1 MAFPQQFLDE
11 LIARN
16 DILDVVSSYV
26 HLTKKGSNY
35 FGLCPFHNEK
45 TPSFSVAPDKQIY
58 HCFGC
63 KKGGGVINFIMEEE
77 NLSFPDAVRFLA
89 KRVNLEVP
97 EEQENREG
105 SRLRQRILDL
115 NREAARFYYQLLQQ
129 PEGKPVAEYLEQRR
143 IGKKTAVSFGL
154 GASPN
159 SWDALLTASGR
170 SPLALEP
177 KFTCPL
183 CQDTGVAEGKTC
195 QCVRREMQR
204 LRREEIEAMSS
215 LSVTSFDTM
224 KLDYYPNTRDP
235 QTGRTVRQYMAEL
248 LADLQDY
255 AAAFDL
261 DSENLMLTG
270 NAGLGKTHAALA
282 VAGAALDKG
291 FDVIY
296 ISSPD
301 FFSRVETLHFG
312 SDPAGEKDALLE
324 TVSGADLLILDDLGT
339 EFNSSFVISTLYS
352 LLNDRLGRRR
362 PTILT
367 TNITDGT
374 LLEKLYTEKVAS
386 RISAFVPYRFLGED
400 IRLKKAM
407 EE

>member
-1 MAFPQQFLDE
+1 MRTRNE
-11 LIARN
+11 LYQAALRTVSARRQRA
-16 DILDVVSSYV
+16 
-26 HLTKKGSNY
+26 K
-35 FGLCPFHNEK
+35 
-45 TPSFSVAPDKQIY
+45 AAAQ
-58 HCFGC
+58 
-63 KKGGGVINFIMEEE
+63 
-77 NLSFPDAVRFLA
+77 DARA
-89 KRVNLEVP
+89 QAEAAVP
-97 EEQENREG
+97 E
-105 SRLRQRILDL
+105 LRAAEDALRACGVRCALAGARGAGQA
-115 NREAARFYYQLLQQ
+115 EAAAAL
-129 PEGKPVAEYLEQRR
+129 AEARQKR
-143 IGKKTAVSFGL
+143 
-154 GASPN
+154 
-159 SWDALLTASGR
+159 DALLAASGR
-170 SPLALEP
+170 SPQALEP

-183 CQDTGVAEGKTC
+183 CQDTGVAQGKTC

-215 LSVTSFDTM
+215 LSVTRFDTM
-224 KLDYYPNTRDP
+224 KLDYYPNTRDL
-235 QTGRTVRQYMAEL
+235 QTGRSIRQYMAEL

-261 DSENLMLTG
+261 DSENLMFTG

-291 FDVIY
+291 YDVIY

-324 TVSGADLLILDDLGT
+324 TVTGADLLILDDLGT

-367 TNITDGT
+367 TNITDGA

-386 RISAFVPYRFLGED
+386 RISAFVPYRFLGDD

>member
-1 MAFPQQFLDE
+1 MRTRNE
-11 LIARN
+11 LYQAALRTVSARRQRA
-16 DILDVVSSYV
+16 
-26 HLTKKGSNY
+26 K
-35 FGLCPFHNEK
+35 
-45 TPSFSVAPDKQIY
+45 AAAQ
-58 HCFGC
+58 
-63 KKGGGVINFIMEEE
+63 
-77 NLSFPDAVRFLA
+77 DARA
-89 KRVNLEVP
+89 QAEAAVP
-97 EEQENREG
+97 E
-105 SRLRQRILDL
+105 LRAAEDALRACGVRCALAGA
-115 NREAARFYYQLLQQ
+115 RGAGRAEAAAAL
-129 PEGKPVAEYLEQRR
+129 AEARQKR
-143 IGKKTAVSFGL
+143 
-154 GASPN
+154 
-159 SWDALLTASGR
+159 DALLAASGR
-170 SPLALEP
+170 SPQALEP

-183 CQDTGVAEGKTC
+183 CQDTGVAHGKTC

-282 VAGAALDKG
+282 VAGSALDKG

-352 LLNDRLGRRR
+352 LLNDRLGSRR

>member
-1 MAFPQQFLDE
+1 MRTRNE
-11 LIARN
+11 LYQAALRTVSARRQRA
-16 DILDVVSSYV
+16 
-26 HLTKKGSNY
+26 K
-35 FGLCPFHNEK
+35 
-45 TPSFSVAPDKQIY
+45 AAAQ
-58 HCFGC
+58 
-63 KKGGGVINFIMEEE
+63 
-77 NLSFPDAVRFLA
+77 DARA
-89 KRVNLEVP
+89 QAEAAVP
-97 EEQENREG
+97 E
-105 SRLRQRILDL
+105 LRAAEDALRACGVRCALAGA
-115 NREAARFYYQLLQQ
+115 RGVGRAEAAAAL
-129 PEGKPVAEYLEQRR
+129 AEARQKR
-143 IGKKTAVSFGL
+143 
-154 GASPN
+154 
-159 SWDALLTASGR
+159 DALLAASGR
-170 SPLALEP
+170 SPQALEP

-183 CQDTGVAEGKTC
+183 CQDTGVAQGKTC

-215 LSVTSFDTM
+215 LSVTRFDTM

-235 QTGRTVRQYMAEL
+235 QTGRSVRQYMAEL

-261 DSENLMLTG
+261 DSENLMFTG

-282 VAGAALDKG
+282 VAGSALDKG
-291 FDVIY
+291 YDVIY

-324 TVSGADLLILDDLGT
+324 TVTGADLLILDDLGT

-367 TNITDGT
+367 TNITDGA

-386 RISAFVPYRFLGED
+386 RISAFVPYRFLGDD

>member
-1 MAFPQQFLDE
+1 MRTRNE
-11 LIARN
+11 LYQAALRTVSARRQRA
-16 DILDVVSSYV
+16 
-26 HLTKKGSNY
+26 K
-35 FGLCPFHNEK
+35 
-45 TPSFSVAPDKQIY
+45 AAAQ
-58 HCFGC
+58 
-63 KKGGGVINFIMEEE
+63 
-77 NLSFPDAVRFLA
+77 DARA
-89 KRVNLEVP
+89 QAEAAVP
-97 EEQENREG
+97 E
-105 SRLRQRILDL
+105 LRAAEDALRACGVRCALAGA
-115 NREAARFYYQLLQQ
+115 RGAGRAEAAAAL
-129 PEGKPVAEYLEQRR
+129 AEARQKR
-143 IGKKTAVSFGL
+143 
-154 GASPN
+154 
-159 SWDALLTASGR
+159 DALLAASGR
-170 SPLALEP
+170 SPQALEP

-183 CQDTGVAEGKTC
+183 CQDTGVAQGKTC

-215 LSVTSFDTM
+215 LSVTHFDTM

-235 QTGRTVRQYMAEL
+235 QTGRSVRQYMAEL

-261 DSENLMLTG
+261 DSENLMFTG

-291 FDVIY
+291 YDVIY

-324 TVSGADLLILDDLGT
+324 TVTGADLLILDDLGT

-367 TNITDGT
+367 TNIVDGA
-374 LLEKLYTEKVAS
+374 LLEKLYTEKVSS

-400 IRLKKAM
+400 IRLKKAL
-407 EE
+407 ED

>member
-1 MAFPQQFLDE
+1 MRTRNE
-11 LIARN
+11 LYQAALRTVSARRQRA
-16 DILDVVSSYV
+16 
-26 HLTKKGSNY
+26 K
-35 FGLCPFHNEK
+35 
-45 TPSFSVAPDKQIY
+45 AAAQ
-58 HCFGC
+58 
-63 KKGGGVINFIMEEE
+63 
-77 NLSFPDAVRFLA
+77 DARA
-89 KRVNLEVP
+89 QAEAAVP
-97 EEQENREG
+97 E
-105 SRLRQRILDL
+105 LRAAEDALRACGVRCALAGA
-115 NREAARFYYQLLQQ
+115 RGAGRAEAAAAL
-129 PEGKPVAEYLEQRR
+129 AEARQKR
-143 IGKKTAVSFGL
+143 
-154 GASPN
+154 
-159 SWDALLTASGR
+159 DALLAASGR
-170 SPLALEP
+170 SPQALEP

-183 CQDTGVAEGKTC
+183 CQDTGVAQGKTC

-215 LSVTSFDTM
+215 LSVTRFDTM

-235 QTGRTVRQYMAEL
+235 QTGRSVRQYMAEL

-291 FDVIY
+291 YDVIY

-324 TVSGADLLILDDLGT
+324 TVTGADLLILDDLGT

-386 RISAFVPYRFLGED
+386 RISAFVPYRFLGDD

>member
-1 MAFPQQFLDE
+1 MRTRNE
-11 LIARN
+11 LYQAALRTVSARRQRA
-16 DILDVVSSYV
+16 
-26 HLTKKGSNY
+26 K
-35 FGLCPFHNEK
+35 
-45 TPSFSVAPDKQIY
+45 AAAQ
-58 HCFGC
+58 
-63 KKGGGVINFIMEEE
+63 
-77 NLSFPDAVRFLA
+77 DARA
-89 KRVNLEVP
+89 QAEAAVP
-97 EEQENREG
+97 E
-105 SRLRQRILDL
+105 LRAAEDALRACGVRCALAGA
-115 NREAARFYYQLLQQ
+115 RGAGRAEATAALAEARQ
-129 PEGKPVAEYLEQRR
+129 KR
-143 IGKKTAVSFGL
+143 
-154 GASPN
+154 
-159 SWDALLTASGR
+159 DALLAASGR
-170 SPLALEP
+170 SPQALEP

-183 CQDTGVAEGKTC
+183 CQDTGVAQGKTC

-215 LSVTSFDTM
+215 LSVTRFDTM

-235 QTGRTVRQYMAEL
+235 QTGRSVRQYMAEL

-261 DSENLMLTG
+261 DSENLMFTG

-282 VAGAALDKG
+282 VAGSALDKG
-291 FDVIY
+291 YDVIY

-324 TVSGADLLILDDLGT
+324 TVTGADLLILDDLGT

-367 TNITDGT
+367 TNITDGA

-386 RISAFVPYRFLGED
+386 RISAFVPYRFLGDD

>member
-1 MAFPQQFLDE
+1 MRTRNE
-11 LIARN
+11 LYQAALRTVSARRQRA
-16 DILDVVSSYV
+16 
-26 HLTKKGSNY
+26 K
-35 FGLCPFHNEK
+35 
-45 TPSFSVAPDKQIY
+45 AAAQ
-58 HCFGC
+58 
-63 KKGGGVINFIMEEE
+63 
-77 NLSFPDAVRFLA
+77 DARA
-89 KRVNLEVP
+89 QAEAAVP
-97 EEQENREG
+97 E
-105 SRLRQRILDL
+105 LRAAEDALRACGVRCALAGA
-115 NREAARFYYQLLQQ
+115 RGTGRAEAAAAL
-129 PEGKPVAEYLEQRR
+129 AEARQKR
-143 IGKKTAVSFGL
+143 
-154 GASPN
+154 
-159 SWDALLTASGR
+159 DALLAASGR
-170 SPLALEP
+170 SPQALEP

-183 CQDTGVAEGKTC
+183 CQDTGVAQGKTC

-215 LSVTSFDTM
+215 LSVTRFDTM

-235 QTGRTVRQYMAEL
+235 QTGRSVRQYMAEL

-291 FDVIY
+291 YDVIY

-324 TVSGADLLILDDLGT
+324 TVTGADLLILDDLGT

-367 TNITDGT
+367 TNITDGA

-386 RISAFVPYRFLGED
+386 RISAFVPYRFLGDD

>member
-1 MAFPQQFLDE
+1 MRTRNE
-11 LIARN
+11 LYQAALRTVSARRQRA
-16 DILDVVSSYV
+16 
-26 HLTKKGSNY
+26 K
-35 FGLCPFHNEK
+35 
-45 TPSFSVAPDKQIY
+45 AAAQ
-58 HCFGC
+58 
-63 KKGGGVINFIMEEE
+63 
-77 NLSFPDAVRFLA
+77 DARA
-89 KRVNLEVP
+89 QAEAAVP
-97 EEQENREG
+97 E
-105 SRLRQRILDL
+105 LRAAEDALRACGVRCALAGA
-115 NREAARFYYQLLQQ
+115 RGAGRAEAAAAL
-129 PEGKPVAEYLEQRR
+129 AEARQ
-143 IGKKTAVSFGL
+143 K
-154 GASPN
+154 
-159 SWDALLTASGR
+159 WDALLAASGR
-170 SPLALEP
+170 SPQALEP

-183 CQDTGVAEGKTC
+183 CQDTGVAQGKTC

-215 LSVTSFDTM
+215 LSVTRFDTM

-235 QTGRTVRQYMAEL
+235 QTGRSVRQYMAEL

-261 DSENLMLTG
+261 DSENLMFTG

-291 FDVIY
+291 YDVIY

-324 TVSGADLLILDDLGT
+324 TVTGADLLILDDLGT

-367 TNITDGT
+367 TNITDGA

-386 RISAFVPYRFLGED
+386 RISAFVPYRFLGDD

>member
-1 MAFPQQFLDE
+1 MRTRNE
-11 LIARN
+11 LYQAALRTVSARRQRA
-16 DILDVVSSYV
+16 
-26 HLTKKGSNY
+26 K
-35 FGLCPFHNEK
+35 
-45 TPSFSVAPDKQIY
+45 AAAQ
-58 HCFGC
+58 
-63 KKGGGVINFIMEEE
+63 
-77 NLSFPDAVRFLA
+77 DARA
-89 KRVNLEVP
+89 QAEAAVP
-97 EEQENREG
+97 E
-105 SRLRQRILDL
+105 LRAAEDALRACGVRCALAGA
-115 NREAARFYYQLLQQ
+115 RGAGRAEADAALAEARQ
-129 PEGKPVAEYLEQRR
+129 KR
-143 IGKKTAVSFGL
+143 
-154 GASPN
+154 
-159 SWDALLTASGR
+159 DALLAASGR
-170 SPLALEP
+170 SPQALEP

-183 CQDTGVAEGKTC
+183 CQDTGVAQGKTC

-215 LSVTSFDTM
+215 LSVTRFDTM

-235 QTGRTVRQYMAEL
+235 QTGRSVRQYMAEL

-261 DSENLMLTG
+261 DSENLMFTG

-291 FDVIY
+291 YDVIY
-296 ISSPD
+296 IPSPD

-312 SDPAGEKDALLE
+312 ADPAGEKDALLE
-324 TVSGADLLILDDLGT
+324 TVTGADLLILDDLGT

-367 TNITDGT
+367 TNITDGA

-386 RISAFVPYRFLGED
+386 RISAFVPYRFLGDD

>member
-1 MAFPQQFLDE
+1 MRTRNELYQAAMRTVSARRQMARAAAQD
-11 LIARN
+11 ARAKA
-16 DILDVVSSYV
+16 LAAVP
-26 HLTKKGSNY
+26 
-35 FGLCPFHNEK
+35 GLQE
-45 TPSFSVAPDKQIY
+45 A
-58 HCFGC
+58 
-63 KKGGGVINFIMEEE
+63 E
-77 NLSFPDAVRFLA
+77 DAVRTCGVRCALA
-89 KRVNLEVP
+89 GARGADRAAATAALAEARRKR
-97 EEQENREG
+97 
-105 SRLRQRILDL
+105 
-115 NREAARFYYQLLQQ
+115 
-129 PEGKPVAEYLEQRR
+129 
-143 IGKKTAVSFGL
+143 
-154 GASPN
+154 
-159 SWDALLTASGR
+159 DALLAASGW

-177 KFTCPL
+177 KFTCRI

-235 QTGRTVRQYMAEL
+235 QTGRSIRQYMAEL

-261 DSENLMLTG
+261 NSENLMLTG

-291 FDVIY
+291 YDVIY

-312 SDPAGEKDALLE
+312 SDPAGEKDALLD

-386 RISAFVPYRFLGED
+386 RISAFIPYRFLGED

>member
-1 MAFPQQFLDE
+1 MRTRNE
-11 LIARN
+11 LYQAALRTVSARRQRA
-16 DILDVVSSYV
+16 
-26 HLTKKGSNY
+26 K
-35 FGLCPFHNEK
+35 
-45 TPSFSVAPDKQIY
+45 AAAQ
-58 HCFGC
+58 
-63 KKGGGVINFIMEEE
+63 
-77 NLSFPDAVRFLA
+77 DARA
-89 KRVNLEVP
+89 QAEAAVP
-97 EEQENREG
+97 E
-105 SRLRQRILDL
+105 LRAA
-115 NREAARFYYQLLQQ
+115 EAALRACGVRCALA
-129 PEGKPVAEYLEQRR
+129 GARGAGRAEAAAALAEARQKR
-143 IGKKTAVSFGL
+143 
-154 GASPN
+154 
-159 SWDALLTASGR
+159 DALLAASGR
-170 SPLALEP
+170 SPQALEP

-183 CQDTGVAEGKTC
+183 CQDTGVAQGKTC

-215 LSVTSFDTM
+215 LSVTRFDTM

-235 QTGRTVRQYMAEL
+235 QTGRSVRQYMAEL

-291 FDVIY
+291 YDVIY

-324 TVSGADLLILDDLGT
+324 TVTGADLLILDDLGT

-367 TNITDGT
+367 TNITDGA

-386 RISAFVPYRFLGED
+386 RISAFVPYRFLGDD

>member
-1 MAFPQQFLDE
+1 MRTRNE
-11 LIARN
+11 LYQAALRTVSARRQRA
-16 DILDVVSSYV
+16 
-26 HLTKKGSNY
+26 K
-35 FGLCPFHNEK
+35 
-45 TPSFSVAPDKQIY
+45 AAAQ
-58 HCFGC
+58 
-63 KKGGGVINFIMEEE
+63 
-77 NLSFPDAVRFLA
+77 DARA
-89 KRVNLEVP
+89 QAEAAVP
-97 EEQENREG
+97 E
-105 SRLRQRILDL
+105 LRAAEDALRACGVRCALAGA
-115 NREAARFYYQLLQQ
+115 RGAGRAEAAAAL
-129 PEGKPVAEYLEQRR
+129 AEARQKR
-143 IGKKTAVSFGL
+143 
-154 GASPN
+154 
-159 SWDALLTASGR
+159 DALLAASGR
-170 SPLALEP
+170 SPQALEP

-183 CQDTGVAEGKTC
+183 CQDTGVAQGKTC

-215 LSVTSFDTM
+215 LSVTRFDTM

-235 QTGRTVRQYMAEL
+235 QTGRSVRQYMAEL

-261 DSENLMLTG
+261 DSENLMFTG

-291 FDVIY
+291 YDVIY

-301 FFSRVETLHFG
+301 FFGRLETLRFG
-312 SDPAGEKDALLE
+312 SDPDGEKDTLMD
-324 TVSGADLLILDDLGT
+324 TVCGADLLILDDLGT

-367 TNITDGT
+367 TNIVDGT

-400 IRLKKAM
+400 IRLQKSR

>member
-1 MAFPQQFLDE
+1 MS
-11 LIARN
+11 ARRQRA
-16 DILDVVSSYV
+16 
-26 HLTKKGSNY
+26 K
-35 FGLCPFHNEK
+35 
-45 TPSFSVAPDKQIY
+45 AAAQ
-58 HCFGC
+58 
-63 KKGGGVINFIMEEE
+63 
-77 NLSFPDAVRFLA
+77 DARA
-89 KRVNLEVP
+89 QAEAAVP
-97 EEQENREG
+97 E
-105 SRLRQRILDL
+105 LRAAEDALRACGVRCALAGA
-115 NREAARFYYQLLQQ
+115 RGAGRAEAAAAL
-129 PEGKPVAEYLEQRR
+129 AEARQKR
-143 IGKKTAVSFGL
+143 
-154 GASPN
+154 
-159 SWDALLTASGR
+159 DALLAASGR
-170 SPLALEP
+170 SPQALEP

-183 CQDTGVAEGKTC
+183 CQDTGVAQGKTC

-215 LSVTSFDTM
+215 LSVTRFDTM

-235 QTGRTVRQYMAEL
+235 QTGRSVRQYMAEL

-261 DSENLMLTG
+261 DSENLMFTG

-282 VAGAALDKG
+282 VAGAALEKG
-291 FDVIY
+291 YDVIY

-324 TVSGADLLILDDLGT
+324 TVTGADLLILDDLGT

-367 TNITDGT
+367 TNITDGA

-386 RISAFVPYRFLGED
+386 RISAFVPYRFLGDD

>member
-1 MAFPQQFLDE
+1 MRTRNE
-11 LIARN
+11 LYQAALRTVSARRQRA
-16 DILDVVSSYV
+16 
-26 HLTKKGSNY
+26 K
-35 FGLCPFHNEK
+35 
-45 TPSFSVAPDKQIY
+45 AAAQ
-58 HCFGC
+58 
-63 KKGGGVINFIMEEE
+63 
-77 NLSFPDAVRFLA
+77 DARA
-89 KRVNLEVP
+89 QAEAAVP
-97 EEQENREG
+97 E
-105 SRLRQRILDL
+105 LRAAEDALRACGVRCALAGA
-115 NREAARFYYQLLQQ
+115 RGVGRAEAAAAL
-129 PEGKPVAEYLEQRR
+129 AEARQKR
-143 IGKKTAVSFGL
+143 
-154 GASPN
+154 
-159 SWDALLTASGR
+159 DALLAASGR
-170 SPLALEP
+170 SPQALEP

-183 CQDTGVAEGKTC
+183 CQDTGVAQGKTC

-215 LSVTSFDTM
+215 LSVTRFDTM

-235 QTGRTVRQYMAEL
+235 QTGRSVRQYMAEL

-261 DSENLMLTG
+261 DSENLMFTG

-291 FDVIY
+291 YDVIY

-324 TVSGADLLILDDLGT
+324 TVTGADLLILDDLGT

-367 TNITDGT
+367 TNITDGA

-386 RISAFVPYRFLGED
+386 RISAFVPYRFLGDD

>member
-1 MAFPQQFLDE
+1 MRTRNE
-11 LIARN
+11 LYQAALRTVSAR
-16 DILDVVSSYV
+16 
-26 HLTKKGSNY
+26 
-35 FGLCPFHNEK
+35 
-45 TPSFSVAPDKQIY
+45 
-58 HCFGC
+58 
-63 KKGGGVINFIMEEE
+63 
-77 NLSFPDAVRFLA
+77 
-89 KRVNLEVP
+89 
-97 EEQENREG
+97 
-105 SRLRQRILDL
+105 RQRAKAAAQDA
-115 NREAARFYYQLLQQ
+115 RAQAEAAVPGLRA
-129 PEGKPVAEYLEQRR
+129 AEDALRACGVR
-143 IGKKTAVSFGL
+143 CAL
-154 GASPN
+154 AGARGAGRAEAAAALAEARQKR
-159 SWDALLTASGR
+159 DALLAASGR
-170 SPLALEP
+170 SPQALEP

-183 CQDTGVAEGKTC
+183 CQDTGVAQGKTC

-215 LSVTSFDTM
+215 LSVTRFDTM

-235 QTGRTVRQYMAEL
+235 QTGRSVRQYMAEL

-261 DSENLMLTG
+261 DSENLMFTG

-282 VAGAALDKG
+282 VAGSALDKG
-291 FDVIY
+291 YDVIY

-324 TVSGADLLILDDLGT
+324 TVTGADLLILDDLGT

-367 TNITDGT
+367 TNITDGA

-400 IRLKKAM
+400 IRLKKAL
-407 EE
+407 EV

>member
-1 MAFPQQFLDE
+1 MRTRNE
-11 LIARN
+11 LYQAALRTVSARRQRA
-16 DILDVVSSYV
+16 
-26 HLTKKGSNY
+26 K
-35 FGLCPFHNEK
+35 
-45 TPSFSVAPDKQIY
+45 AAAQ
-58 HCFGC
+58 
-63 KKGGGVINFIMEEE
+63 
-77 NLSFPDAVRFLA
+77 DARA
-89 KRVNLEVP
+89 QAEAAVP
-97 EEQENREG
+97 E
-105 SRLRQRILDL
+105 LRAAEDALRACGVRCALAGA
-115 NREAARFYYQLLQQ
+115 RGAGRAEAAAAL
-129 PEGKPVAEYLEQRR
+129 AEARQKR
-143 IGKKTAVSFGL
+143 
-154 GASPN
+154 
-159 SWDALLTASGR
+159 DALLAASGR
-170 SPLALEP
+170 SPQALEP

-183 CQDTGVAEGKTC
+183 CQDTGVAQGKTC

-215 LSVTSFDTM
+215 LSVTRFDTM
-224 KLDYYPNTRDP
+224 KPDYYPNTRDP
-235 QTGRTVRQYMAEL
+235 QTGRSVRQYMAEL

-261 DSENLMLTG
+261 DSENLMFTG

-291 FDVIY
+291 YDVIY

-324 TVSGADLLILDDLGT
+324 TVTGADLLILDDLGT

-367 TNITDGT
+367 TNITDGA

-386 RISAFVPYRFLGED
+386 RISAFVPYRFLGDD

>member
-1 MAFPQQFLDE
+1 MRTRNE
-11 LIARN
+11 LYQAALRTVSARRQRA
-16 DILDVVSSYV
+16 
-26 HLTKKGSNY
+26 K
-35 FGLCPFHNEK
+35 
-45 TPSFSVAPDKQIY
+45 AAAQ
-58 HCFGC
+58 
-63 KKGGGVINFIMEEE
+63 
-77 NLSFPDAVRFLA
+77 DARA
-89 KRVNLEVP
+89 QAEAAVP
-97 EEQENREG
+97 E
-105 SRLRQRILDL
+105 LRAAEDALRACGVRCALAGA
-115 NREAARFYYQLLQQ
+115 RGAGRAEAAAALADARQ
-129 PEGKPVAEYLEQRR
+129 KR
-143 IGKKTAVSFGL
+143 
-154 GASPN
+154 
-159 SWDALLTASGR
+159 DALLAASGR
-170 SPLALEP
+170 SPQALEP

-183 CQDTGVAEGKTC
+183 CQDTGVAQGKTC

-235 QTGRTVRQYMAEL
+235 QTGRSVRQYMAEL

-291 FDVIY
+291 YDVIY

-324 TVSGADLLILDDLGT
+324 TVTGADLLILDDLGT

-367 TNITDGT
+367 TNITDGA

-386 RISAFVPYRFLGED
+386 RISAFVPYRFLGDD

>member
-1 MAFPQQFLDE
+1 MRTRNE
-11 LIARN
+11 LYQAALRTVSARRQRA
-16 DILDVVSSYV
+16 
-26 HLTKKGSNY
+26 K
-35 FGLCPFHNEK
+35 
-45 TPSFSVAPDKQIY
+45 AAAQ
-58 HCFGC
+58 
-63 KKGGGVINFIMEEE
+63 
-77 NLSFPDAVRFLA
+77 DARA
-89 KRVNLEVP
+89 QAEAAVP
-97 EEQENREG
+97 E
-105 SRLRQRILDL
+105 LRAAEDALRACGVRCALAGA
-115 NREAARFYYQLLQQ
+115 RGAGRAEAAAAL
-129 PEGKPVAEYLEQRR
+129 AEARQKR
-143 IGKKTAVSFGL
+143 
-154 GASPN
+154 
-159 SWDALLTASGR
+159 DALLAASGR
-170 SPLALEP
+170 SPQALEP

-183 CQDTGVAEGKTC
+183 CQDTGVAHGKTC

-215 LSVTSFDTM
+215 LSVTRFDTM

-235 QTGRTVRQYMAEL
+235 QTGRSVRQYMAEL

-261 DSENLMLTG
+261 DSENLMFTG

-291 FDVIY
+291 YDVIY

-324 TVSGADLLILDDLGT
+324 TVTGADLLILDDLGT

-386 RISAFVPYRFLGED
+386 RISAFIPYRFLGED

>member
-1 MAFPQQFLDE
+1 MRTRNE
-11 LIARN
+11 LYQAALRTVSARRQRA
-16 DILDVVSSYV
+16 
-26 HLTKKGSNY
+26 K
-35 FGLCPFHNEK
+35 
-45 TPSFSVAPDKQIY
+45 AAAQ
-58 HCFGC
+58 
-63 KKGGGVINFIMEEE
+63 
-77 NLSFPDAVRFLA
+77 DARA
-89 KRVNLEVP
+89 QAEAAVP
-97 EEQENREG
+97 E
-105 SRLRQRILDL
+105 LRAAEDALRACGVRCALAGA
-115 NREAARFYYQLLQQ
+115 RGAGRAEAAAAL
-129 PEGKPVAEYLEQRR
+129 AEARQKR
-143 IGKKTAVSFGL
+143 
-154 GASPN
+154 
-159 SWDALLTASGR
+159 DALLAASGR
-170 SPLALEP
+170 SPQALEP

-183 CQDTGVAEGKTC
+183 CQDTGVAGGKTC

-215 LSVTSFDTM
+215 LSVTRFDTM

-235 QTGRTVRQYMAEL
+235 QTGRSVRQYMAEL

-261 DSENLMLTG
+261 DSENLMFTG

-291 FDVIY
+291 YDVIY

-324 TVSGADLLILDDLGT
+324 TVTGADLLILDDLGT

-367 TNITDGT
+367 TNITDGA

-386 RISAFVPYRFLGED
+386 RISAFVPYRFLGDD

>member
-1 MAFPQQFLDE
+1 MRTRNE
-11 LIARN
+11 LYQAALRTVSAR
-16 DILDVVSSYV
+16 
-26 HLTKKGSNY
+26 
-35 FGLCPFHNEK
+35 
-45 TPSFSVAPDKQIY
+45 
-58 HCFGC
+58 
-63 KKGGGVINFIMEEE
+63 
-77 NLSFPDAVRFLA
+77 
-89 KRVNLEVP
+89 
-97 EEQENREG
+97 
-105 SRLRQRILDL
+105 RQRAKAAAQDA
-115 NREAARFYYQLLQQ
+115 RAQAEAAVPGLRA
-129 PEGKPVAEYLEQRR
+129 AEDALRACGVR
-143 IGKKTAVSFGL
+143 CAL
-154 GASPN
+154 AGARGAGRAEAAAALAEARQKR
-159 SWDALLTASGR
+159 DALLAASGR
-170 SPLALEP
+170 SPQALEP

-183 CQDTGVAEGKTC
+183 CQDTGVAQGKTC

-215 LSVTSFDTM
+215 LSVTRFDTM

-235 QTGRTVRQYMAEL
+235 QTGRSVRQYMAEL

-291 FDVIY
+291 YDVIY

-324 TVSGADLLILDDLGT
+324 TVTGADLLILDDLGT

-367 TNITDGT
+367 TNITDGA

-386 RISAFVPYRFLGED
+386 RISAFVPYRFLGDD

-407 EE
+407 EP

>member
-1 MAFPQQFLDE
+1 MRTRNE
-11 LIARN
+11 LYQAALRTVSARRQRA
-16 DILDVVSSYV
+16 
-26 HLTKKGSNY
+26 K
-35 FGLCPFHNEK
+35 
-45 TPSFSVAPDKQIY
+45 AAAQ
-58 HCFGC
+58 
-63 KKGGGVINFIMEEE
+63 
-77 NLSFPDAVRFLA
+77 DAQA
-89 KRVNLEVP
+89 QAEAAVP
-97 EEQENREG
+97 E
-105 SRLRQRILDL
+105 LRAAEDALRACGVRCALAGA
-115 NREAARFYYQLLQQ
+115 RGAGRAEAAAAL
-129 PEGKPVAEYLEQRR
+129 AEARQKR
-143 IGKKTAVSFGL
+143 
-154 GASPN
+154 
-159 SWDALLTASGR
+159 DALLAASGR
-170 SPLALEP
+170 SPQALEP

-183 CQDTGVAEGKTC
+183 CQDTGVAQGKTC

-215 LSVTSFDTM
+215 LSVTRFDTM

-235 QTGRTVRQYMAEL
+235 QTGRSVRQYMAEL

-261 DSENLMLTG
+261 DSENLMFTG

-291 FDVIY
+291 YDVIY

-324 TVSGADLLILDDLGT
+324 TVTGADLLILDDLGT

-367 TNITDGT
+367 TNITDGA

-386 RISAFVPYRFLGED
+386 RISAFVPYRFLGDD

>member
-1 MAFPQQFLDE
+1 MRTRNE
-11 LIARN
+11 LYQAALRTVSARRQRA
-16 DILDVVSSYV
+16 
-26 HLTKKGSNY
+26 K
-35 FGLCPFHNEK
+35 
-45 TPSFSVAPDKQIY
+45 AAAQ
-58 HCFGC
+58 
-63 KKGGGVINFIMEEE
+63 
-77 NLSFPDAVRFLA
+77 DARA
-89 KRVNLEVP
+89 QAEAAVP
-97 EEQENREG
+97 E
-105 SRLRQRILDL
+105 LRAAEDALRACGVRCALAGA
-115 NREAARFYYQLLQQ
+115 RGAGRAEAAAAL
-129 PEGKPVAEYLEQRR
+129 AEARQKR
-143 IGKKTAVSFGL
+143 
-154 GASPN
+154 
-159 SWDALLTASGR
+159 DALLAASGR
-170 SPLALEP
+170 SPQALEP
-177 KFTCPL
+177 RFTCPL
-183 CQDTGVAEGKTC
+183 CQDTGVAQGRTC

-215 LSVTSFDTM
+215 LSVTRFDTM

-235 QTGRTVRQYMAEL
+235 QTGRSVRQYMAEL

-261 DSENLMLTG
+261 DSENLMFTG

-291 FDVIY
+291 YDVIY

-324 TVSGADLLILDDLGT
+324 TVTGADLLILDDLGT

-367 TNITDGT
+367 TNITDGA

-386 RISAFVPYRFLGED
+386 RISAFVPYRFLGDD

>member
-1 MAFPQQFLDE
+1 MRTRNE
-11 LIARN
+11 LYQAALRTVSAR
-16 DILDVVSSYV
+16 
-26 HLTKKGSNY
+26 
-35 FGLCPFHNEK
+35 
-45 TPSFSVAPDKQIY
+45 
-58 HCFGC
+58 
-63 KKGGGVINFIMEEE
+63 
-77 NLSFPDAVRFLA
+77 
-89 KRVNLEVP
+89 
-97 EEQENREG
+97 
-105 SRLRQRILDL
+105 RQRAKAAAQDA
-115 NREAARFYYQLLQQ
+115 RAQAEAAVPGLRA
-129 PEGKPVAEYLEQRR
+129 AEDALRACGVR
-143 IGKKTAVSFGL
+143 CAL
-154 GASPN
+154 AGARGAGRAEAAAALAEARQKR
-159 SWDALLTASGR
+159 DALLAASGR
-170 SPLALEP
+170 SPQALEP

-183 CQDTGVAEGKTC
+183 CQDTGVAQGKTC

-215 LSVTSFDTM
+215 LSVTRFDTM

-235 QTGRTVRQYMAEL
+235 QTGRSVRQYMAEL

-261 DSENLMLTG
+261 DSENLMFTG

-282 VAGAALDKG
+282 VAGSALDKG
-291 FDVIY
+291 YDVIY

-324 TVSGADLLILDDLGT
+324 TVTGADLLILDDLGT

-386 RISAFVPYRFLGED
+386 RISAFVPYRFLGDD

>member
-1 MAFPQQFLDE
+1 MRTRNE
-11 LIARN
+11 LYQAALRTVSARRQRA
-16 DILDVVSSYV
+16 
-26 HLTKKGSNY
+26 K
-35 FGLCPFHNEK
+35 
-45 TPSFSVAPDKQIY
+45 AAAQ
-58 HCFGC
+58 
-63 KKGGGVINFIMEEE
+63 
-77 NLSFPDAVRFLA
+77 DARA
-89 KRVNLEVP
+89 QAEAAVP
-97 EEQENREG
+97 E
-105 SRLRQRILDL
+105 LRAAEDALRACGVRCALAGA
-115 NREAARFYYQLLQQ
+115 RGAGRAEAAAAL
-129 PEGKPVAEYLEQRR
+129 AEARQKR
-143 IGKKTAVSFGL
+143 
-154 GASPN
+154 
-159 SWDALLTASGR
+159 DALLAASGR
-170 SPLALEP
+170 SPQALEP

-183 CQDTGVAEGKTC
+183 CQDTGVAGGKTC

-215 LSVTSFDTM
+215 LSVTRFDTM

-235 QTGRTVRQYMAEL
+235 QTGRSVRQYMAEL

-261 DSENLMLTG
+261 DSENLMFTG

-291 FDVIY
+291 YDVIY

-301 FFSRVETLHFG
+301 FFSRVEALHFG

-324 TVSGADLLILDDLGT
+324 TVTGADLLILDDLGT

-367 TNITDGT
+367 TNITDGA

-386 RISAFVPYRFLGED
+386 RISAFVPYRFLGDD

>member
-1 MAFPQQFLDE
+1 MRTRNE
-11 LIARN
+11 LYQAALRTVSARRQRA
-16 DILDVVSSYV
+16 
-26 HLTKKGSNY
+26 K
-35 FGLCPFHNEK
+35 
-45 TPSFSVAPDKQIY
+45 AAAQ
-58 HCFGC
+58 
-63 KKGGGVINFIMEEE
+63 
-77 NLSFPDAVRFLA
+77 DARA
-89 KRVNLEVP
+89 QAEAAVP
-97 EEQENREG
+97 E
-105 SRLRQRILDL
+105 LRAAEDALRACGVRCALAGA
-115 NREAARFYYQLLQQ
+115 RGAGRAEAAAAL
-129 PEGKPVAEYLEQRR
+129 AEARQKR
-143 IGKKTAVSFGL
+143 
-154 GASPN
+154 
-159 SWDALLTASGR
+159 DALLAASGR
-170 SPLALEP
+170 SPQALEP

-183 CQDTGVAEGKTC
+183 CQDTGVAQGKTC

-215 LSVTSFDTM
+215 LSVTRFDTM
-224 KLDYYPNTRDP
+224 KLDYYPNTRDL
-235 QTGRTVRQYMAEL
+235 QTGRSIRQYMAEL
-248 LADLQDY
+248 LADLHDY

-261 DSENLMLTG
+261 DSENLMFTG

-291 FDVIY
+291 YDVIY

-324 TVSGADLLILDDLGT
+324 TVTGADLLILDDLGT

-367 TNITDGT
+367 TNITDGA

-386 RISAFVPYRFLGED
+386 RISAFVPYRFLGDD

>member
-1 MAFPQQFLDE
+1 MRTRNELYQAAMRTVSARRQKARARAEDARAEARAAIPALKAAEDE
-11 LIARN
+11 VTACGVRCALAGARGA
-16 DILDVVSSYV
+16 DRTAAAS
-26 HLTKKGSNY
+26 
-35 FGLCPFHNEK
+35 
-45 TPSFSVAPDKQIY
+45 A
-58 HCFGC
+58 
-63 KKGGGVINFIMEEE
+63 
-77 NLSFPDAVRFLA
+77 LA
-89 KRVNLEVP
+89 
-97 EEQENREG
+97 
-105 SRLRQRILDL
+105 
-115 NREAARFYYQLLQQ
+115 AARQ
-129 PEGKPVAEYLEQRR
+129 KR
-143 IGKKTAVSFGL
+143 
-154 GASPN
+154 
-159 SWDALLTASGR
+159 DALLAASGR

-177 KFTCPL
+177 KYTCSL

-195 QCVRREMQR
+195 ACVRREMQR

-224 KLDYYPNTRDP
+224 KLDYYPNTPDP
-235 QTGRTVRQYMAEL
+235 KTGRSVRQYMAEL
-248 LADLQDY
+248 LADLRDY
-255 AAAFDL
+255 AEEFDL

-291 FDVIY
+291 YDVIY

-312 SDPAGEKDALLE
+312 SDPAGEKDALLD
-324 TVSGADLLILDDLGT
+324 TVGGADLLILDDLGT

-367 TNITDGT
+367 TNIVDGT

-386 RISAFVPYRFLGED
+386 RISAFVPYRFLGDD
-400 IRLKKAM
+400 IRLKKAL
-407 EE
+407 EP

>member
-1 MAFPQQFLDE
+1 MRTRNE
-11 LIARN
+11 LYQAALRTVSAR
-16 DILDVVSSYV
+16 
-26 HLTKKGSNY
+26 
-35 FGLCPFHNEK
+35 
-45 TPSFSVAPDKQIY
+45 
-58 HCFGC
+58 
-63 KKGGGVINFIMEEE
+63 
-77 NLSFPDAVRFLA
+77 
-89 KRVNLEVP
+89 
-97 EEQENREG
+97 
-105 SRLRQRILDL
+105 RQRAKAAAQDA
-115 NREAARFYYQLLQQ
+115 RAQAEAAVPGLRA
-129 PEGKPVAEYLEQRR
+129 AEDALRACGVR
-143 IGKKTAVSFGL
+143 CAL
-154 GASPN
+154 AGARGAGRAEAAAALAEARQKR
-159 SWDALLTASGR
+159 DALLAASGR
-170 SPLALEP
+170 SPQALEP

-183 CQDTGVAEGKTC
+183 CQDTGVAHGKTC

-235 QTGRTVRQYMAEL
+235 QTGRSVRQYMAEL

-291 FDVIY
+291 YDVIY

-324 TVSGADLLILDDLGT
+324 TVTGADLLILDDLGT

-367 TNITDGT
+367 TNITDGA

-386 RISAFVPYRFLGED
+386 RISAFVPYRFLGDD

>member
-1 MAFPQQFLDE
+1 MRTRNE
-11 LIARN
+11 LYQAALRTVSARRQRA
-16 DILDVVSSYV
+16 
-26 HLTKKGSNY
+26 K
-35 FGLCPFHNEK
+35 
-45 TPSFSVAPDKQIY
+45 AAAQ
-58 HCFGC
+58 
-63 KKGGGVINFIMEEE
+63 
-77 NLSFPDAVRFLA
+77 DARA
-89 KRVNLEVP
+89 QAEAAVP
-97 EEQENREG
+97 E
-105 SRLRQRILDL
+105 LRAAEDALRACGVRCALAGA
-115 NREAARFYYQLLQQ
+115 RGAGRAEAAAAL
-129 PEGKPVAEYLEQRR
+129 AEARQKR
-143 IGKKTAVSFGL
+143 
-154 GASPN
+154 
-159 SWDALLTASGR
+159 DALLAASGR
-170 SPLALEP
+170 SPQALEP

-183 CQDTGVAEGKTC
+183 CQDTGVAQGKTC

-215 LSVTSFDTM
+215 LSVTRFDTM

-235 QTGRTVRQYMAEL
+235 QTGRSVRQYMAEL

-261 DSENLMLTG
+261 DSENLMFTG

-291 FDVIY
+291 YDVIY

-367 TNITDGT
+367 TNITDGA

-386 RISAFVPYRFLGED
+386 RISAFVPYRFLGDD

>member
-1 MAFPQQFLDE
+1 MRTRNE
-11 LIARN
+11 LYQAALRTVSARRQRA
-16 DILDVVSSYV
+16 
-26 HLTKKGSNY
+26 K
-35 FGLCPFHNEK
+35 
-45 TPSFSVAPDKQIY
+45 AAAQ
-58 HCFGC
+58 
-63 KKGGGVINFIMEEE
+63 
-77 NLSFPDAVRFLA
+77 DARA
-89 KRVNLEVP
+89 QAEAAVP
-97 EEQENREG
+97 E
-105 SRLRQRILDL
+105 LRAAEDALRACGVRCALAGA
-115 NREAARFYYQLLQQ
+115 RGAGRAEAAAAL
-129 PEGKPVAEYLEQRR
+129 AEARQKR
-143 IGKKTAVSFGL
+143 
-154 GASPN
+154 
-159 SWDALLTASGR
+159 DALLAASGR
-170 SPLALEP
+170 SPQALEP

-183 CQDTGVAEGKTC
+183 CQDTGVAQGKTC

-235 QTGRTVRQYMAEL
+235 QTGRSVRQYMAEL

-261 DSENLMLTG
+261 DSENLMFTG

-291 FDVIY
+291 YDVIY

-324 TVSGADLLILDDLGT
+324 TVTGADLLILDDLGT

-386 RISAFVPYRFLGED
+386 RISAFVPYRFLGDD

>member
-1 MAFPQQFLDE
+1 MRTRNE
-11 LIARN
+11 LYQAALRTVSARRQRA
-16 DILDVVSSYV
+16 
-26 HLTKKGSNY
+26 K
-35 FGLCPFHNEK
+35 
-45 TPSFSVAPDKQIY
+45 AAAQ
-58 HCFGC
+58 
-63 KKGGGVINFIMEEE
+63 
-77 NLSFPDAVRFLA
+77 DARA
-89 KRVNLEVP
+89 QAEAAVP
-97 EEQENREG
+97 E
-105 SRLRQRILDL
+105 LRAAEDALRACGVRCALAGA
-115 NREAARFYYQLLQQ
+115 RGAGRAEAAAAL
-129 PEGKPVAEYLEQRR
+129 AEARQKR
-143 IGKKTAVSFGL
+143 
-154 GASPN
+154 
-159 SWDALLTASGR
+159 DALLAASGR
-170 SPLALEP
+170 SPQALEP

-183 CQDTGVAEGKTC
+183 CQDTGVAQGKTC

-215 LSVTSFDTM
+215 LSVTHFDTM

-235 QTGRTVRQYMAEL
+235 QTGRSVRQYMAEL

-291 FDVIY
+291 YDVIY

-324 TVSGADLLILDDLGT
+324 TVTGADLLILDDLGT

-367 TNITDGT
+367 TNITDGA

-386 RISAFVPYRFLGED
+386 RISAFVPYRFLGDD

>member
-1 MAFPQQFLDE
+1 MRTRNE
-11 LIARN
+11 LYQAALRTVSARRQRA
-16 DILDVVSSYV
+16 
-26 HLTKKGSNY
+26 K
-35 FGLCPFHNEK
+35 
-45 TPSFSVAPDKQIY
+45 AAAQ
-58 HCFGC
+58 
-63 KKGGGVINFIMEEE
+63 
-77 NLSFPDAVRFLA
+77 DARA
-89 KRVNLEVP
+89 QAEAAVP
-97 EEQENREG
+97 E
-105 SRLRQRILDL
+105 LRAAEDALRACGVRCALA
-115 NREAARFYYQLLQQ
+115 EARQ
-129 PEGKPVAEYLEQRR
+129 KR
-143 IGKKTAVSFGL
+143 
-154 GASPN
+154 
-159 SWDALLTASGR
+159 DALLAASGR
-170 SPLALEP
+170 SPQALEP

-183 CQDTGVAEGKTC
+183 CQDTGVAQGKTC

-215 LSVTSFDTM
+215 LSVTHFDTM

-235 QTGRTVRQYMAEL
+235 QTGRSVRQYMAEL

-261 DSENLMLTG
+261 DSENLMFTG

-291 FDVIY
+291 YDVIY

-324 TVSGADLLILDDLGT
+324 TVTGADLLILDDLGT

-367 TNITDGT
+367 TNITDGA

-386 RISAFVPYRFLGED
+386 RISAFVPYRFLGDD

>member
-1 MAFPQQFLDE
+1 MRTRNE
-11 LIARN
+11 LYQAALRTVSARRQRA
-16 DILDVVSSYV
+16 
-26 HLTKKGSNY
+26 K
-35 FGLCPFHNEK
+35 
-45 TPSFSVAPDKQIY
+45 AAAQ
-58 HCFGC
+58 
-63 KKGGGVINFIMEEE
+63 
-77 NLSFPDAVRFLA
+77 DARA
-89 KRVNLEVP
+89 QAEAAVP
-97 EEQENREG
+97 E
-105 SRLRQRILDL
+105 LRAA
-115 NREAARFYYQLLQQ
+115 EAALRACGVRCALA
-129 PEGKPVAEYLEQRR
+129 GARGAGRAEAAAALAEARQKR
-143 IGKKTAVSFGL
+143 
-154 GASPN
+154 
-159 SWDALLTASGR
+159 DALLAASGR
-170 SPLALEP
+170 SPQALEP

-183 CQDTGVAEGKTC
+183 CQDTGVAQGKTC

-215 LSVTSFDTM
+215 LSVTRFDTM

-235 QTGRTVRQYMAEL
+235 QTGRSVRQYMAEL

-261 DSENLMLTG
+261 DSENLMFTG

-291 FDVIY
+291 YDVIY

-301 FFSRVETLHFG
+301 FFSRVEALHFG

-324 TVSGADLLILDDLGT
+324 TVTGADLLILDDLGT

-367 TNITDGT
+367 TNITDGA

-386 RISAFVPYRFLGED
+386 RISAFVPYRFLGDD

>member
-1 MAFPQQFLDE
+1 MRTRNE
-11 LIARN
+11 LYQAALRTVSARRQRA
-16 DILDVVSSYV
+16 
-26 HLTKKGSNY
+26 K
-35 FGLCPFHNEK
+35 
-45 TPSFSVAPDKQIY
+45 AAAQ
-58 HCFGC
+58 
-63 KKGGGVINFIMEEE
+63 
-77 NLSFPDAVRFLA
+77 DARA
-89 KRVNLEVP
+89 QAEAAVP
-97 EEQENREG
+97 E
-105 SRLRQRILDL
+105 LRAAEDALRACGVRCALAGA
-115 NREAARFYYQLLQQ
+115 RGAGRAEAAAAL
-129 PEGKPVAEYLEQRR
+129 AEARQKR
-143 IGKKTAVSFGL
+143 
-154 GASPN
+154 
-159 SWDALLTASGR
+159 DALLAASGR
-170 SPLALEP
+170 SPQALEP

-183 CQDTGVAEGKTC
+183 CQDTGVAQGKTC

-215 LSVTSFDTM
+215 LSVTRFDTM

-235 QTGRTVRQYMAEL
+235 QTGRSVRQYMAEL

-261 DSENLMLTG
+261 DSENLMFTG

-291 FDVIY
+291 YDVIY

-324 TVSGADLLILDDLGT
+324 TVTGADLLILDDLGT

-367 TNITDGT
+367 TNIVDGA
-374 LLEKLYTEKVAS
+374 LLEKLYTEKVSS

-400 IRLKKAM
+400 IRLKKAL
-407 EE
+407 ED

>member
-1 MAFPQQFLDE
+1 MRTRNE
-11 LIARN
+11 LYQAALRTVSAR
-16 DILDVVSSYV
+16 
-26 HLTKKGSNY
+26 
-35 FGLCPFHNEK
+35 
-45 TPSFSVAPDKQIY
+45 
-58 HCFGC
+58 
-63 KKGGGVINFIMEEE
+63 
-77 NLSFPDAVRFLA
+77 
-89 KRVNLEVP
+89 
-97 EEQENREG
+97 
-105 SRLRQRILDL
+105 RQRAKAAAQDA
-115 NREAARFYYQLLQQ
+115 RAQAEAAVPGLRA
-129 PEGKPVAEYLEQRR
+129 AEDALRACGVR
-143 IGKKTAVSFGL
+143 CAL
-154 GASPN
+154 AGARGAGRAEAAAALAEARQKR
-159 SWDALLTASGR
+159 DALLAASGR
-170 SPLALEP
+170 SPQALEP

-183 CQDTGVAEGKTC
+183 CQDTGVAQGKTC

-215 LSVTSFDTM
+215 LSVTRFDTM
-224 KLDYYPNTRDP
+224 KLDYYPNTRDL
-235 QTGRTVRQYMAEL
+235 QTGRSIRQYMAEL

-261 DSENLMLTG
+261 DSENLMFTG

-291 FDVIY
+291 YDVIY

-324 TVSGADLLILDDLGT
+324 TVTGADLLILDDLGT

-367 TNITDGT
+367 TNITDGA

-386 RISAFVPYRFLGED
+386 RISAFVPYRFLGDD

>member
-1 MAFPQQFLDE
+1 MRTRNE
-11 LIARN
+11 LYQAALRTVSARRQRA
-16 DILDVVSSYV
+16 
-26 HLTKKGSNY
+26 K
-35 FGLCPFHNEK
+35 
-45 TPSFSVAPDKQIY
+45 AAAQ
-58 HCFGC
+58 
-63 KKGGGVINFIMEEE
+63 
-77 NLSFPDAVRFLA
+77 DARA
-89 KRVNLEVP
+89 QAEAAVP
-97 EEQENREG
+97 E
-105 SRLRQRILDL
+105 LRAAEDALRACGVRCALAGA
-115 NREAARFYYQLLQQ
+115 RGAGRAEAAAAL
-129 PEGKPVAEYLEQRR
+129 AEARQKR
-143 IGKKTAVSFGL
+143 
-154 GASPN
+154 
-159 SWDALLTASGR
+159 DALLAASGR
-170 SPLALEP
+170 SPQALEP

-183 CQDTGVAEGKTC
+183 CQDTGVAQGKTC

-215 LSVTSFDTM
+215 LSVTRFDTM

-235 QTGRTVRQYMAEL
+235 QTGRSVRQYMAEL

-261 DSENLMLTG
+261 VSENLMFTG
-270 NAGLGKTHAALA
+270 NAGLGKTYAALA
-282 VAGAALDKG
+282 VAGSALDKG
-291 FDVIY
+291 YDVIY

-324 TVSGADLLILDDLGT
+324 TVTGADLLILDDLGT

-367 TNITDGT
+367 TNITDGA

-386 RISAFVPYRFLGED
+386 RISAFVPYRFLGDD